1 MEEKIC
7 TCGEKMVK
15 AQLSSGMFGSTN
27 IVVQDE
33 NNNMNEYRLV
43 PYVCTKCGKT
53 ELYADFN
60 NQNGDNVF
68 VGGVFF

>member
-7 TCGEKMVK
+7 TCGEKMIR
-15 AQLSSGMFGSTN
+15 ATLSSGLFGSTN
-27 IVVQDE
+27 VTIQND
-33 NNNMNEYRLV
+33 NSTNEYRLI
-43 PYVCTKCGKT
+43 PYVCIKCGRT

-60 NQNGDNVF
+60 NQGTDGVF